1 MKDHCDQK
9 INLTNHI
16 KSSLR
21 KRGTLMSW
29 QDQQSP
35 WGKKGG
41 PSSPEEFI
49 AKIIKQI
56 KEAFSGGSGGGGGQ
70 GEGQSK
76 PAEPGRGMP
85 KGLFGKL
92 AIIVAIIVLFNMA
105 NSFYYTIKPGE
116 QGVLLRFGKYIKTS
130 TPGLNFKIPMVDQVV
145 KVDIETVR
153 KEEFGFRTKIPGQK
167 SIYEKR
173 GYDNESLMLT
183 GDKNVIDVEWIVQY
197 KVSDPFNFIFKVTNV
212 PQAVRDIAETVTRR
226 IVGNMD
232 FDYVLSNRDIL
243 AVKAGR
249 EIQKVLNEYDAGV
262 DIVTLQLQ
270 DVNPPDAVKPAFNE
284 VNEADQ
290 DMKRLVN
297 EAEEAYNKV
306 IPKARGNA
314 KGMVQEAKGYA
325 VERINASKG
334 DTARFLDILK
344 EYRQAK
350 EVTRQRLYLETMQ
363 EVLPSVAEVYL
374 VDKKQQ
380 TLLPLLNLG
389 KK

>member
-1 MKDHCDQK
+1 
-9 INLTNHI
+9 
-16 KSSLR
+16 
-21 KRGTLMSW
+21 MSW

-35 WGKKGG
+35 WGKQGG

-49 AKIIKQI
+49 AKILKQI
-56 KEAFSGGSGGGGGQ
+56 KEAFSGGGGGGQ
-70 GEGQSK
+70 DDDQPQ
-76 PAEPGRGMP
+76 PAGPGRGVP
-85 KGLFGKL
+85 KGLLGKL
-92 AIIVAIIVLFNMA
+92 AIIVAIIILFNMA

-116 QGVLLRFGKYIKTS
+116 KGVVLRFGKYSKTS
-130 TPGLNFKIPMVDQVV
+130 NPGLNFKIPMVDQVV

-167 SIYEKR
+167 SVYDKR

-232 FDYVLSNRDIL
+232 FDYVLSNRDVL
-243 AVKAGR
+243 AVNAAR
-249 EIQKVLNEYDAGV
+249 EIQQVLNNYEAGV

-297 EAEEAYNKV
+297 EAEEAYNRV
-306 IPKARGNA
+306 IPKARGSA
-314 KGMVQEAKGYA
+314 KRVLEEAKGYA
-325 VERINASKG
+325 VERVNESKG
-334 DTARFLDILK
+334 DTARFLAVLE
-344 EYRQAK
+344 EYLRAK

-363 EVLPSVAEVYL
+363 EVMPSVTDIYL
-374 VDKKQQ
+374 VDKEQQ
-380 TLLPLLNLG
+380 GILPLLNLG